1 MGGHPRDR
9 WHPRE
14 TGIRHGGRDGR
25 NATVFA
31 FGAAYLVIDDATRDE
46 VQKRDE
52 CKKNGYG
59 RKKGHGRLQFDPKID
74 EG

>member
-9 WHPRE
+9 GHSRDNR
-14 TGIRHGGRDGR
+14 IRHGRRVGRH
-25 NATVFA
+25 ATVFS

-46 VQKRDE
+46 VQKHDE
-52 CKKNGYG
+52 CEKDGYG